1 MAKIETH
8 GLRRS
13 VGLGGLFAT
22 AYGNVGS
29 SIYYALGLVAA
40 YALGLTPIVFM
51 MAGGLFALTAK
62 TYAEGASMFPEA
74 GGSSS
79 FARHAFNE
87 FVSFFAGWALSLDY
101 ILTIAISAFFVP
113 HYLGAFWPA
122 LTHPPGDV
130 IGGLLVIA
138 VLASLNI
145 RGIGESA
152 KLNFFLAIADLLTQV
167 LIIIVGAFL
176 VLNPSLLVRQVHLGT
191 MPSWSNTVF
200 ALSLAMLAYTGIET
214 VSNMAEEAR
223 DPGRDVP
230 RAVNLILIA
239 VLGVYAGMTVVA
251 LSALP
256 VHGHGANAYTL
267 LGRTP
272 AQGGFQNDPVLGII
286 EHLGLSHTV
295 ANVLRY
301 YVGVLAAT
309 ILFIA
314 TNAGLI
320 GISRLSWS
328 LAEHRQLPGIFA
340 QLHRRYR
347 TPWFTIVVFSV
358 IAGVLLIPGQT
369 GFLGNLYSFGAMLS
383 FTIAHAS
390 VIALRFTDPDR
401 ERPYKMRFNI
411 TVRGRQLP
419 ITAVFGGLGTFAAWV
434 SVMALHVDARYVGT
448 GWMIFG
454 ISGYIVYRR
463 RQGMDLTS
471 HYKIAHRERPAA
483 FIELEYRSAVV
494 PIFGTDIDASALRAA
509 AKLVG
514 EGALVEAI
522 YVLRVP
528 NQLSLDAGLEEE
540 ELLGL
545 SVLESAKLAGRKVGL
560 KVHTRLIRTRNP
572 GAAIVEEATR
582 SQAEIIYLGTAH
594 APSSERALGPTAS
607 YLLAHRP
614 CRVVIET
621 PPATDNETHTERS
634 TGVGNG
640 RNVPLTGDPGHG
652 TEAATGIA
660 PAARVKRRGGSRRP
674 TRSG

>member
-1 MAKIETH
+1 MARIETH

-13 VGLGGLFAT
+13 VGVGGLFAT

-40 YALGLTPIVFM
+40 YALGLTPVVFM
-51 MAGGLFALTAK
+51 LAGALFALTAK
-62 TYAEGASMFPEA
+62 TYQEGATMFPEA

-130 IGGLLVIA
+130 IGGLIVIA
-138 VLASLNI
+138 MLAWLNI

-152 KLNFFLAIADLLTQV
+152 NLNFILALVDLATQV
-167 LIIIVGAFL
+167 LIICIGVVL
-176 VLNPSLLVRQVHLGT
+176 VLNPALLVHQVDLGT
-191 MPSWSNTVF
+191 TPTYSHLIF

-214 VSNMAEEAR
+214 VSNMAEEAV

-230 RAVNLILIA
+230 RAVNYILIA

-256 VHGHGANAYTL
+256 VVGHGPHAFTP
-267 LGRTP
+267 LGQTP
-272 AQGGFQNDPVLGII
+272 AQGGYQNDPVLGII
-286 EHLGLSHTV
+286 SHLGLAPGVTH
-295 ANVLRY
+295 VLRY

-328 LAEHRQLPGIFA
+328 LAEHRQIPGIFA
-340 QLHRRYR
+340 QLHPKHR

-358 IAGVLLIPGQT
+358 FAGILLIPGKT
-369 GFLGNLYSFGAMLS
+369 DFLGNLYSYGAMLS
-383 FTIAHAS
+383 FTIAHAA
-390 VIALRFTDPDR
+390 VVALRIKDPDR
-401 ERPYKMRFNI
+401 ERPYRIGVNVRF
-411 TVRGRQLP
+411 RGAAIP
-419 ITAVFGGLGTFAAWV
+419 ISAVIGGIGTFAAWV
-434 SVMALHVDARYVGT
+434 SVLALHVDARYVGT
-448 GWMIFG
+448 GWMVVG
-454 ISGYIVYRR
+454 LTGYVIYRR
-463 RQGMDLTS
+463 RHGMDLTS
-471 HYKIAHRERPAA
+471 HYKIQHRERPPS
-483 FIELEYRSAVV
+483 FIELEYRSAIV
-494 PIFGTDIDASALRAA
+494 PIFGTDVDAAALRAA

-514 EGALVEAI
+514 EGAAVEAV
-522 YVLRVP
+522 YVLRIP

-540 ELLGL
+540 EQLGL
-545 SVLESAKLAGRKVGL
+545 SVLESAKVAGRKAGL
-560 KVHTRLIRTRNP
+560 KVQTRLIRARNP
-572 GAAIVEEATR
+572 GHALVEEALRTD
-582 SQAEIIYLGTAH
+582 AEIIYLGTAH
-594 APSSERALGPTAS
+594 APPSEQALGPTAS

-614 CRVVIET
+614 CRVVVEVD
-621 PPATDNETHTERS
+621 P
-634 TGVGNG
+634 GNG
-640 RNVPLTGDPGHG
+640 H
-652 TEAATGIA
+652 
-660 PAARVKRRGGSRRP
+660 RRP
-674 TRSG
+674 MTNGLR

>member
-1 MAKIETH
+1 MARIETH

-13 VGLGGLFAT
+13 VGVGGLFAT

-40 YALGLTPIVFM
+40 YAAGLTPIVFLL
-51 MAGGLFALTAK
+51 AGGLFALTAK
-62 TYAEGASMFPEA
+62 TYAEGASMIPEA

-87 FVSFFAGWALSLDY
+87 LVSFFAGWALSLDY

-122 LTHPPGDV
+122 LTHGPGDV
-130 IGGLLVIA
+130 IGGLVVIV
-138 VLASLNI
+138 VLAWLNI

-167 LIIIVGAFL
+167 AIIIFGAFL
-176 VLNPSLLVRQVHLGT
+176 VLDPALLVHQVHLGT
-191 MPSWSNTVF
+191 VPTWGHLIF

-230 RAVNLILIA
+230 KAVNLILIA

-256 VHGHGANAYTL
+256 VIGHGSGAHTL
-267 LGRTP
+267 LGLGP
-272 AQGGFQNDPVLGII
+272 PQGYQNDPVLGII
-286 EHLGLSHTV
+286 DHLGLATPV
-295 ANVLRY
+295 AHVLRY
-301 YVGVLAAT
+301 YVGILAAT

-328 LAEHRQLPGIFA
+328 LAEHRQLPSVFSR
-340 QLHRRYR
+340 LHARYR

-358 IAGVLLIPGQT
+358 FAGILLIPGRT
-369 GFLGNLYSFGAMLS
+369 DILGNLYSFGAMLS
-383 FTIAHAS
+383 FTTAHVA
-390 VIALRFTDPDR
+390 VVALRIKEPDR
-401 ERPYKMRFNI
+401 ERPYRMPWNVRI
-411 TVRGRQLP
+411 RGREVPL
-419 ITAVFGGLGTFAAWV
+419 TAVIGGVGTFVVWI
-434 SVMALHVDARYVGT
+434 SVLVLHTEARTVGVP
-448 GWMIFG
+448 WMILG
-454 ISGYIVYRR
+454 MTGYVIYRR
-463 RQGMDLTS
+463 RQGLDLRS
-471 HYKIAHRERPAA
+471 HHKIARRERPA
-483 FIELEYRSAVV
+483 FFVELEYRSAIV
-494 PIFGTDIDASALRAA
+494 PIFGTDVDARALRSA

-514 EGALVEAI
+514 DGALVEAV

-528 NQLSLDAGLEEE
+528 SQLSLDQGLEEE
-540 ELLGL
+540 ERLGL
-545 SVLESAKLAGRKVGL
+545 SVLESAKVRGRQAGL
-560 KVHTRLIRTRNP
+560 KVQTRLVRTRNP
-572 GAAIVEEATR
+572 GAAIVEEAER
-582 SQAEIIYLGTAH
+582 SGAEIIYLGTVH
-594 APSSERALGPTAS
+594 APASERALGPTAS

-621 PPATDNETHTERS
+621 PPANDH
-634 TGVGNG
+634 
-640 RNVPLTGDPGHG
+640 
-652 TEAATGIA
+652 
-660 PAARVKRRGGSRRP
+660 AR
-674 TRSG
+674 